1 LRSKLC
7 PYSCGTPNLGCRYL
21 TKHWRPNS
29 GHISMPI
36 GTKSMPTPYWRDV
49 LKACK
54 LEPALGDAANI
65 VGQAKTG
72 KSGGGGEGD
81 EHRWLKERV
90 ANNPSLI
97 GLPSNLSPGR
107 MEAPLPSGDKIDV
120 LFNSKGR
127 LVAVEVKSKISNEV
141 DIARGLF
148 QCVNYRSVMEAERGF
163 IGDRYTV
170 EAMLVVGKAFPQ
182 SLYSLKNR
190 LGVRF
195 IEIFDHPRA
204 VMDA

>member
-1 LRSKLC
+1 
-7 PYSCGTPNLGCRYL
+7 
-21 TKHWRPNS
+21 
-29 GHISMPI
+29 
-36 GTKSMPTPYWRDV
+36 
-49 LKACK
+49 
-54 LEPALGDAANI
+54 LGDAANI

-72 KSGGGGEGD
+72 KSGGGGEGE

-127 LVAVEVKSKISNEV
+127 LVVVDIKSKISNDV

-148 QCVNYRSVMEAERGF
+148 QCVKYRAVMEAERGF
-163 IGDRYTV
+163 IGDRCTV
-170 EAMLVVGKAFPQ
+170 EAMLVVGKSFPQ
-182 SLYSLKNR
+182 SLYSLKNS

-195 IEIFDHPRA
+195 IDIFDHLRA
-204 VMDA
+204 VTDV